1 MLLISSIYVLIRS
14 ISTEHKLFI
23 SSFKNENKTPILW
36 EVAPRPAHLF
46 DDIGHPE
53 LSGLTTYA
61 CNTKHTIS
69 KIKDQGGRETE
80 TEMHAVELE

>member
-1 MLLISSIYVLIRS
+1 MGSSS
-14 ISTEHKLFI
+14 
-23 SSFKNENKTPILW
+23 KT
-36 EVAPRPAHLF
+36 HLF

-61 CNTKHTIS
+61 CNTKHTLS

-80 TEMHAVELE
+80 TEMHAVELEWENTKDTLHVYPFS